1 MHSEITG
8 PPEVPGGAL
17 PDDAPTLLV
26 TVFGADR
33 PGVTAAL
40 FEQITAYEAETGYA
54 ARVARSEERR

>member
-33 PGVTAAL
+33 PGV
-40 FEQITAYEAETGYA
+40 
-54 ARVARSEERR
+54 